1 MNRCFVLAALM
12 LLTSSAHA
20 QSRFALD
27 IHRANVTIV
36 AARDLQLHCS
46 TSVPI
51 EACTEILGLRLDC
64 RCRREQGQWVLA
76 GSAQMIPYMYLS
88 TMRWKSHEEEHL
100 DDLRQRTEA
109 YFAELQSRSFD
120 SEQACRDEADFES
133 AVFSLRMDLFRHRSN
148 EKLH

>member
-1 MNRCFVLAALM
+1 MKRLVIALA
-12 LLTSSAHA
+12 LLSSPLLA

-27 IHRANVTIV
+27 IHRANVTLI
-36 AARDLQLHCS
+36 ATSDLQLHCS

-64 RCRREQGQWVLA
+64 RCRREEGRWVLA

-88 TMRWKSHEEEHL
+88 NMRWKSHEEEHL
-100 DDLRQRTEA
+100 DDLRQQTEA
-109 YFAELQSRSFD
+109 YFEDLQARSFN

>member
-1 MNRCFVLAALM
+1 MNRRIALAVFAL
-12 LLTSSAHA
+12 LASSSLA

-27 IHRANVTIV
+27 IHRANVTLT
-36 AARDLQLHCS
+36 AANDLQLHCS
-46 TSVPI
+46 VSVPI

-64 RCRREQGQWVLA
+64 RCRLEQGRWVLA

-88 TMRWKSHEEEHL
+88 SPRWKSHEEEHL

-109 YFAELQSRSFD
+109 YFADLESRTFD
-120 SEQACRDEADFES
+120 SEQSCRDEADFES